1 MLINKRRRKKDI
13 TPSLLEV
20 NLIKKK
26 QKKKETTKLIFL
38 ENCKRVN
45 QLGYFGEELRL
56 GGRI

>member
-26 QKKKETTKLIFL
+26 QQNNNKTNVL

>member
-26 QKKKETTKLIFL
+26 QQNNKTNVL